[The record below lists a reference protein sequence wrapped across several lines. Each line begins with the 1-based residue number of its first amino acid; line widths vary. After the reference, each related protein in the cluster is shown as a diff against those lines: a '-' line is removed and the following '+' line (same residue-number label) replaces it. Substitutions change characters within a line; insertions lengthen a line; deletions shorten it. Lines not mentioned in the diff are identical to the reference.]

1 VFCADDHWK
10 TTSANSKFMTVDNER
25 ESWNRRYR
33 EGSHGSMEPDPFLV
47 QAYEDYIQPLFPRS
61 GRALDVAGGV
71 GRHAIWLARR
81 GWRVTLSD
89 ISEVGLS
96 QARENAGD
104 LADQIEFIQGDMKK
118 FRAARSR
125 FDLVLVF
132 FYLERSVFPHLVKA
146 LRPGGLLLYKTYTL
160 EQRKFKGGPSHPLHL
175 LKINEL
181 LNAFDKLRVLQ
192 YRETIRERGVAELV
206 AQNV

>member
-1 VFCADDHWK
+1 VED
-10 TTSANSKFMTVDNER
+10 ER
-25 ESWNRRYR
+25 ENWNRRYQ
-33 EGSHGSMEPDPFLV
+33 EGSHASMQPDPFLV

-81 GWRVTLSD
+81 GWHVTLTD
-89 ISEVGLS
+89 ISQVGLR
-96 QARENAGD
+96 QARNNA
-104 LADQIEFIQGDMKK
+104 ADVAHQMEFREADMKK
-118 FRAARSR
+118 FRGGRER

-132 FYLERSVFPHLVKA
+132 FYLERSIFSQLVKA
-146 LRPGGLLLYKTYTL
+146 LRPGGLLIYKTYTL

-175 LKINEL
+175 LKANEL
-181 LNAFDKLRVLQ
+181 LKAFGKLRILH
-192 YRETIRERGVAELV
+192 YHETIRERGVAEVV